1 MKFETM
7 LKTEDV
13 LWKEHQ
19 KQLKRSEKIERY
31 FVDVLQK
38 DIDERGYLP
47 DDDIQ
52 NQMRRDME
60 KASERYDY
68 LLNAPI
74 I

>member
-1 MKFETM
+1 MEFNTI
-7 LKTEDV
+7 LKTENV
-13 LWKEHQ
+13 LFREHQ
-19 KQLKRSEKIERY
+19 KQLKRANKIEEY

-38 DIDERGYLP
+38 DIDKRGYLP

-52 NQMRRDME
+52 NQMRKDME
-60 KASERYDY
+60 LASKRYDY

>member
-1 MKFETM
+1 MEFKTV

-13 LWKEHQ
+13 LFKEHQ
-19 KQLKRSEKIERY
+19 KQLKRANKIEGY

-52 NQMRRDME
+52 NQMRKDME

-68 LLNAPI
+68 LLDAPI

>member
-1 MKFETM
+1 MEFETM
-7 LKTEDV
+7 LKTKDV
-13 LWKEHQ
+13 LFREHQ
-19 KQLKRSEKIERY
+19 KQLKRASKIEGY

-52 NQMRRDME
+52 NRMREQMNE
-60 KASERYDY
+60 ASERYYY
-68 LLNAPI
+68 LLDAPI